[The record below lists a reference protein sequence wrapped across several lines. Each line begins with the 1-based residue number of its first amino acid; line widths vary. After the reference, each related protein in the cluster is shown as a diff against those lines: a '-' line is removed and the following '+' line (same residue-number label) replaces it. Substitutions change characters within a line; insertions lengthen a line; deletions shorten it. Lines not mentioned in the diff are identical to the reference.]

1 MIFHFV
7 DTSRHFGPA
16 HAIAFK
22 LGGGGGG
29 SSSAKTPPVIAATP
43 PVTASAAEV
52 MQAGQQQRKDAA
64 KRKGMARTLLAGETG
79 GYMAPEGQGPKSLLG
94 Q

>member
-1 MIFHFV
+1 MIYSPTGNPFWP
-7 DTSRHFGPA
+7 RHA
-16 HAIAFK
+16 HLFK

-29 SSSAKTPPVIAATP
+29 SSKSQPVVAATP

-52 MQAGQQQRKDAA
+52 IQAGQQQRRDAA
-64 KRKGMARTLLAGETG
+64 KRKGLQRTLLAGETG
-79 GYMAPEGQGPKSLLG
+79 GYMAPGGNQPKSLLG